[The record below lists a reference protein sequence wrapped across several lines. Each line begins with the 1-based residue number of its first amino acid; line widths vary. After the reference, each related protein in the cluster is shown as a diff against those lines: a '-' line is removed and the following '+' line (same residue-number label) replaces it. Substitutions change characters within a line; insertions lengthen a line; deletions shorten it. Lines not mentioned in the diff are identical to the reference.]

1 MNEVI
6 RNIVE
11 PLLKPDQYLLDISG
25 DMQGNYF
32 RIVVDSEQHLTL
44 EDTTKLTRS
53 IKNSDQMNDNF
64 PSGYRLEV
72 TTPGVD
78 CSLEFPF
85 QYKKNI
91 NRELKVL
98 MHEEESQRNIS
109 GKIISADDSFV
120 NILYNG
126 EKVSIRYDQ
135 IKKANVKVSFN

>member
-6 RNIVE
+6 KNIVE
-11 PLLKPDQYLLDISG
+11 PLLKPGQYLLDISG
-25 DMQGNYF
+25 DTQGNYF
-32 RIVVDSEQHLTL
+32 RIVIDSEKHLTL

-72 TTPGVD
+72 TTPGID
-78 CSLEFPF
+78 YSLQFPF
-85 QYKKNI
+85 QYRKNI

-98 MHEEESQRNIS
+98 ILEEESQRNIS
-109 GKIISADDSFV
+109 GKIISADDSSV
-120 NILYNG
+120 DILSNG
-126 EKVSIRYDQ
+126 EKVSIHYDQ